1 MITMV
6 GTPSAT
12 LSNVAVPVIAV
23 VVIVIVIVIAPISIV
38 IPIRVVLPV
47 VLIVDVV
54 VITVVTISIAS
65 CLVIGVR
72 LLERCWGGW
81 LGSMIRR
88 WRHRVRHERYLGT
101 SWTAHVRNLR
111 VHLVEIYR

>member
-12 LSNVAVPVIAV
+12 LYNVAVPVIA
-23 VVIVIVIVIAPISIV
+23 VIVIVIAPISIV

>member
-23 VVIVIVIVIAPISIV
+23 VVVVIAPISIV

-65 CLVIGVR
+65 CLVIGVC
-72 LLERCWGGW
+72 LLERWGGW

-88 WRHRVRHERYLGT
+88 WRHCVRHERYLGT